1 MLAFPCVLSTLS
13 HKRQFHPAL
22 VRSISHIVGSNVS
35 RVLIFLCFLSSAALA
50 GTVTITSPANG
61 SAVNS
66 PVHVHAAYNAT
77 ATYMKLWVDHVAST
91 VQQNTNVFDSFVT
104 LSKGS
109 HLIEVQAMDASTLQ
123 IVTTA
128 ANIKVAT
135 LAVNPP
141 ATSLPPGATQQ
152 FSESDSASS
161 SVTWSATG
169 GTISNTGLYTAGSA
183 TGTFAVT
190 AKDSAGNT
198 STASMV
204 IAPVHTVTIENPKNG
219 STVSSP
225 VLVRATYANTVVA
238 SYMKVWVDHVAGL
251 VIHNTNTFVTS
262 LYLAPGPHLIEVQA
276 KDATTGTVYTTP
288 TNTTVSGASGGAV
301 TVTPSSVTLKPGATQ
316 QFTASD
322 SAGLPVTWSAT
333 GGTITTSGLYTAGAT
348 TGAFTVTA
356 TDSSSNKGTA
366 SVTIQNSTSG
376 SLNYTTWKN
385 DNLRTG
391 QQLGETVLT
400 PSNVNSTHFGIKF
413 SESVD
418 GYVFAQPLYLS
429 KLSIAGGTH
438 NVVFVATEHDSVY
451 AFDADTG
458 GAALWFKNLIPSGAS
473 TVSQAFVGS
482 TIYPQIG
489 ITGTPV
495 IDPSAGTIYLV
506 TETLE
511 SSNVVFRLHALDVT
525 NGNERPSSPVVISA
539 SGFQPKEQLQR
550 AGLLLANGNVY
561 IAFGSQGDNLPY
573 HGWIFAYSA
582 GSLAQIAVWNSTS
595 TGSGAAIW
603 MAGAG
608 ISADSS
614 GNLYVM
620 TGNGFSD
627 TDYNGST
634 NWAQSFVKLSP
645 TLTVLDHFTPYN
657 WSALSKVDSDLGSGG
672 VLLVPDQT
680 GSFPHEIIGCGKPT
694 TIWALNRDKMGG
706 LESAANSG
714 QAIQEVNGA
723 VGGGAGT
730 QSADHCFMTPAF
742 WQQNLYF
749 IGNNDVM
756 KAFHLDP
763 ASGKMS
769 TTPTSKSSFE
779 FLFPGAQAVV
789 SSNGATNGI
798 VWAANYSTS
807 SVFLHA
813 YDATNLATELYRS
826 VTLGAGAK
834 WATPTVVN
842 GKVYLGT
849 AGKLYV
855 FGSM

>member
-1 MLAFPCVLSTLS
+1 
-13 HKRQFHPAL
+13 
-22 VRSISHIVGSNVS
+22 
-35 RVLIFLCFLSSAALA
+35 
-50 GTVTITSPANG
+50 
-61 SAVNS
+61 
-66 PVHVHAAYNAT
+66 
-77 ATYMKLWVDHVAST
+77 VDH
-91 VQQNTNVFDSFVT
+91 
-104 LSKGS
+104 
-109 HLIEVQAMDASTLQ
+109 
-123 IVTTA
+123 
-128 ANIKVAT
+128 
-135 LAVNPP
+135 NP
-141 ATSLPPGATQQ
+141 
-152 FSESDSASS
+152 
-161 SVTWSATG
+161 
-169 GTISNTGLYTAGSA
+169 
-183 TGTFAVT
+183 
-190 AKDSAGNT
+190 
-198 STASMV
+198 
-204 IAPVHTVTIENPKNG
+204 
-219 STVSSP
+219 
-225 VLVRATYANTVVA
+225 
-238 SYMKVWVDHVAGL
+238 GL

-262 LYLAPGPHLIEVQA
+262 QYLANGSHLIEVQA

-288 TNTTVSGASGGAV
+288 ITITVSGGSGAGI
-301 TVTPSSVTLKPGATQ
+301 TVSPSSVTLSPGATQ

-322 SAGLPVTWSAT
+322 KAGLAVTWSAT
-333 GGTITTSGLYTAGAT
+333 GGTISTTGLYTAGSTA
-348 TGAFTVTA
+348 GSFTVSALDADANQGTA
-356 TDSSSNKGTA
+356 TVS
-366 SVTIQNSTSG
+366 IQSSTSSG
-376 SLNYTTWKN
+376 LNYTTWKN

-391 QQLGETVLT
+391 QQLQETVLA

-429 KLSIAGGTH
+429 TLPIAGGTH

-458 GAALWFKNLIPSGAS
+458 GTALWHKNFIPSGAS
-473 TVSQAFVGS
+473 TVSESFVGS
-482 TIYPQIG
+482 TIYPEIG

-495 IDPSAGTIYLV
+495 IDPFAGTIYFV

-525 NGNERPSSPVVISA
+525 TGNERPSSPVVISA

-550 AGLLLANGNVY
+550 PGLLLANGNVY
-561 IAFGSQGDNLPY
+561 IAFGSQGDHLPY

-595 TGSGAAIW
+595 TGGEGAIW

-620 TGNGFSD
+620 TSNG
-627 TDYNGST
+627 DYNGST
-634 NWAQSFVKLSP
+634 NFGQSFVKLSP
-645 TLTVLDHFTPYN
+645 NLTVLDHFTPYN
-657 WSALSKVDSDLGSGG
+657 WSSLSAVDSDLGSGG
-672 VLLVPDQT
+672 ILLVPTQ
-680 GSFPHEIIGCGKPT
+680 SVNFPHELIACGKPT
-694 TIWALNRDKMGG
+694 TVWVLNRDKMGG
-706 LESAANSG
+706 LESAPNNG
-714 QAIQEVNGA
+714 QAIQEVNSV

-730 QSADHCFMTPAF
+730 QSTDHCFMTPAF

-756 KAFHLDP
+756 KAFHLD
-763 ASGKMS
+763 STTGLMS
-769 TTPTSKSSFE
+769 TAPTSKSSFE
-779 FLFPGAQAVV
+779 FLFPGAQPVV
-789 SSNGATNGI
+789 SSNGSSNGI

-826 VTLGAGAK
+826 VSLGAGAK

-849 AGKLYV
+849 ATKLYV

>member
-1 MLAFPCVLSTLS
+1 MIKFPDGPSIVSHAQQFLPASFVLAAT
-13 HKRQFHPAL
+13 R
-22 VRSISHIVGSNVS
+22 IVGSNLS
-35 RVLIFLCFLSSAALA
+35 RGLIFLCFLSVSSAAFA

-61 SAVNS
+61 SSVNS
-66 PVHVHAAYNAT
+66 PVHVHATYSAT

-104 LSKGS
+104 LSNGS
-109 HLIEVQAMDASTLQ
+109 HLIEVQAKDASTLQ

-128 ANIKVAT
+128 ANITVAT

-141 ATSLPPGATQQ
+141 ATSLPPGGTQQ
-152 FSESDSASS
+152 FTETDSAST

-169 GTISNTGLYTAGSA
+169 GTITNNGLYTAGST

-198 STASMV
+198 TTASMV

-225 VLVRATYANTVVA
+225 VLVRATYASTVTA
-238 SYMKVWVDHVAGL
+238 AYMKVWVDHVAGL
-251 VIHNTNTFVTS
+251 VIHSTNTFVTS
-262 LYLAPGPHLIEVQA
+262 LYLSTGAHLIEVQA

-288 TNTTVSGASGGAV
+288 TNITVSGSSGGAV

-348 TGAFTVTA
+348 TGTFTVTA
-356 TDSSSNKGTA
+356 TDSNSNKGTA

-391 QQLGETVLT
+391 QQLQETVLA

-458 GAALWFKNLIPSGAS
+458 GTALWHKNFIPSGAS
-473 TVSQAFVGS
+473 TVSESFVGS
-482 TIYPQIG
+482 TIYPEIG

-495 IDPSAGTIYLV
+495 IDPSAGTIYFV

-525 NGNERPSSPVVISA
+525 TGNERPSSPVVISA

-550 AGLLLANGNVY
+550 PGLLLANGNVY
-561 IAFGSQGDNLPY
+561 IAFGSQGDHLPY

-595 TGSGAAIW
+595 TGGEGAIW

-620 TGNGFSD
+620 TSNG
-627 TDYNGST
+627 DYNGST
-634 NWAQSFVKLSP
+634 NFGQSFVKLSP
-645 TLTVLDHFTPYN
+645 NLTVLDHFTPYN
-657 WSALSKVDSDLGSGG
+657 WSSLSAVDSDLGSGG
-672 VLLVPDQT
+672 ILLVPTQ
-680 GSFPHEIIGCGKPT
+680 SVNFPHEMIACGKPT
-694 TIWALNRDKMGG
+694 TVWVLNRDKMGG
-706 LESAANSG
+706 LESAPNNG
-714 QAIQEVNGA
+714 QAIQEVNSV

-730 QSADHCFMTPAF
+730 QSTDHCFMTPAF

-763 ASGKMS
+763 TSGKMS
-769 TTPTSKSSFE
+769 TSPTSKSSFE
-779 FLFPGAQAVV
+779 FLFPGAQPVV
-789 SSNGATNGI
+789 SSNGSSNGI

-826 VTLGAGAK
+826 VSLGAGAK

-849 AGKLYV
+849 TSKLYV